1 MNEPISSNSE
11 AREKSKPYSPQ
22 TPSEG
27 LGEISHQMA
36 ELGAY
41 LTSYLEAQRDR
52 IKLGLRDA
60 IWGLGLLPLLL
71 LFVSGVVLTGIVF
84 FLYGAAEGLGKLLEG
99 QEWLGYLVLGG
110 GLILI
115 TGLTVLYT
123 FTLQRKR
130 SLKKQMKQYERE
142 LAEQRKQFGY
152 DAETRAQQN
161 S

>member
-1 MNEPISSNSE
+1 
-11 AREKSKPYSPQ
+11 
-22 TPSEG
+22 
-27 LGEISHQMA
+27 MA